1 MSDSLLIELLTEEL
15 PPKRLKQLSDTF
27 AQSIYSGLLEA
38 QLITT
43 ESTFVSYGTPRR
55 LAVTVAQVKS
65 QQPQQRIE
73 KKGPNVKQ
81 AHLTDGSPSPA
92 LQGFMRSA
100 SITLDQLVIM
110 KDNKGQDIYGYTF
123 EQKGKTL
130 EELLPDILQKTF
142 SQLPVAKIMR
152 WGDSSFSFV
161 RPVHGLVV
169 LHGREVIKINL
180 LGLQSG
186 NTTLGHRFL
195 SSQPITLSYPDDYAD
210 QLKAEGCV
218 IAQFNAR
225 KQLIHDSLQQL
236 ANGLEVVGDDNLL
249 NEVTSLVEWPQVLKG
264 QFDEEFLSVPS
275 ECLILSMQ
283 QHQKYFPLKDNQG
296 QLQPQFLLVSNL
308 NTSDP
313 HFIIDG
319 NERVLRARLSD
330 AQFFYRTDLKTP
342 LIKRLDTLKQV
353 IYVKSLGSVYERVYR
368 IKELARI
375 IAKKTNA
382 DSLTCEQAA
391 ELSKADLTS
400 EMVGEFPEL
409 QGIMGKYYALNDG
422 YSELVAEVIEDHYH
436 PRFANDTLPRSREG
450 IIVAIAE
457 KLESL
462 VGLFACGQIPTG
474 DKDPYGLRRASLGV
488 IRLCIE
494 GGLSIALN
502 ELIEDCASTFSSHQ
516 INDEIKTK
524 LIQFIIERLKGY
536 LKDQQVSFEEIES
549 ILPFAAS
556 RLDLLPK
563 RLVAIREFS
572 QLPES
577 QQLAAANKRIK
588 NILKKNDIYQNHN
601 SNFDKLTESAE
612 TILID
617 CLKTV
622 SADVIKSMEKDDF
635 NMALMHLIPLTEPIN
650 HFFDEIMIMSEDLIV
665 RSQRLSLLHTIY
677 QLMQQVADIGS
688 LDA

>member
-1 MSDSLLIELLTEEL
+1 MSDNLLIELLTEEL

-27 AQSIYSGLLEA
+27 AQCIYSGLLEA
-38 QLITT
+38 QLIT
-43 ESTFVSYGTPRR
+43 EQSRFISYGTPRR
-55 LAVTVAQVKS
+55 LAVKVDQVRP

-81 AHLTDGSPSPA
+81 AHLADGSPSPA
-92 LQGFMRSA
+92 LQGFMRSS
-100 SITLDQLVIM
+100 SITQDQLVIM

-123 EQKGKTL
+123 EQSGKTL
-130 EELLPDILQKTF
+130 EELLPDLLHKAF

-169 LHGREVIKINL
+169 LHGKKIIDINL
-180 LGLQSG
+180 LGIQSG
-186 NTTLGHRFL
+186 NITLGHRFL
-195 SSQPITLSYPDDYAD
+195 SSQPITLSDSDHYAE
-210 QLKAEGCV
+210 QLKEEGYV
-218 IAQFNAR
+218 IARFDDR
-225 KQLIHDSLQQL
+225 KKLIHDSLKQH

-264 QFDEEFLSVPS
+264 QFDKDFLSVPS

-330 AQFFYRTDLKTP
+330 AQFFYQTDLKTP
-342 LIKRLDTLKQV
+342 LIKRLETLKQV

-368 IKELARI
+368 IKDLARI
-375 IAKKTNA
+375 IAKKINA
-382 DSLTCEQAA
+382 DILTCEQAA

-422 YSELVAEVIEDHYH
+422 YSELIAEVIEDHYH
-436 PRFANDTLPRSREG
+436 PRFANDTLPRSQEG

-494 GGLSIALN
+494 GSIPIALN
-502 ELIEDCASTFSSHQ
+502 ELIEDCASTFTSHQ
-516 INDEIKTK
+516 INSEIKTK
-524 LIQFIIERLKGY
+524 LAQFIIERLKGY
-536 LKDQQVSFEEIES
+536 LKDQHFSFEEIES
-549 ILPFAAS
+549 ILPFAES

-563 RLVAIREFS
+563 RLLAIREFS
-572 QLPES
+572 QLSES
-577 QQLAAANKRIK
+577 KKLAAANKRIK
-588 NILKKNDIYQNHN
+588 NILKKNDVNNDHN
-601 SNFDKLTESAE
+601 GDFDQLTESAE
-612 TILID
+612 TNLIN

-622 SADVIKSMEKDDF
+622 STHVELAMSRNDF
-635 NMALMHLIPLTEPIN
+635 NMALTQLIPLAEPIN
-650 HFFDEIMIMSEDLIV
+650 HFFDEIMIMSEDLTI
-665 RSQRLSLLHTIY
+665 RSQRISLLLAIY

>member
-1 MSDSLLIELLTEEL
+1 MSDNLLIELLTEEL

-27 AQSIYSGLLEA
+27 AQCIYSGLLEA
-38 QLITT
+38 QLIT
-43 ESTFVSYGTPRR
+43 EQSRFISYGTPRR
-55 LAVTVAQVKS
+55 LAVTVDQVRP

-81 AHLTDGSPSPA
+81 AHLADGSPSPA
-92 LQGFMRSA
+92 LQGFMRSS
-100 SITLDQLVIM
+100 SITQDQLVIM

-123 EQKGKTL
+123 EQSGKTL
-130 EELLPDILQKTF
+130 EELLPDLLHKAF

-169 LHGREVIKINL
+169 LHGKKIIDINL
-180 LGLQSG
+180 LGIQSG
-186 NTTLGHRFL
+186 NITLGHRFL
-195 SSQPITLSYPDDYAD
+195 SSQPITLSGSDHYAE
-210 QLKAEGCV
+210 QLKEEGCV
-218 IAQFNAR
+218 IARFDDR
-225 KQLIHDSLQQL
+225 KKLIHDSLKQH

-264 QFDEEFLSVPS
+264 QFDKDFLNVPS

-330 AQFFYRTDLKTP
+330 AQFFYQTDLKTP
-342 LIKRLDTLKQV
+342 LIKRLETLKQV

-368 IKELARI
+368 IKDLARI
-375 IAKKTNA
+375 IAKKINA
-382 DSLTCEQAA
+382 DILTCEQAA

-422 YSELVAEVIEDHYH
+422 YSELIAEVIEDHYH
-436 PRFANDTLPRSREG
+436 PRFANDTLPRSQEG

-494 GGLSIALN
+494 GSIPIALN
-502 ELIEDCASTFSSHQ
+502 ELIEDCASTFTSHQ
-516 INDEIKTK
+516 INSEIKTK
-524 LIQFIIERLKGY
+524 LAQFIIERLKGY
-536 LKDQQVSFEEIES
+536 LKDQYFSFEEIES
-549 ILPFAAS
+549 ILPFAES

-563 RLVAIREFS
+563 RLLAIREFS
-572 QLPES
+572 QLSES
-577 QQLAAANKRIK
+577 KKLAAANKRIK
-588 NILKKNDIYQNHN
+588 NILKKNDVNNDHN
-601 SNFDKLTESAE
+601 GDFDQLTESAE
-612 TILID
+612 TNLIN

-622 SADVIKSMEKDDF
+622 STHVELAMSRNDF
-635 NMALMHLIPLTEPIN
+635 NMALTQLIPLAEPIN
-650 HFFDEIMIMSEDLIV
+650 HFFDEIMIISEDLTI
-665 RSQRLSLLHTIY
+665 RSQRISLLLAIY

>member
-15 PPKRLKQLSDTF
+15 PPKRLKLLSDTF
-27 AQSIYSGLLEA
+27 AQTIYSGLLEA
-38 QLITT
+38 QLITA
-43 ESTFVSYGTPRR
+43 ESTFVPYATPRR
-55 LAVTVAQVKS
+55 LAVTVTQVKS

-81 AHLTDGSPSPA
+81 AHLSDGSPSPA
-92 LQGFMRSA
+92 LQGFMRSS
-100 SITLDQLVIM
+100 SITQDQLVIL

-123 EQKGKTL
+123 EQNGKTL
-130 EELLPDILQKTF
+130 TELLPDILQKTF

-169 LHGREVIKINL
+169 LHGTEVIKINL

-195 SSQPITLSYPDDYAD
+195 SSKRITLNHPDDYAN
-210 QLKAEGCV
+210 QLKVEGCV
-218 IAQFNAR
+218 IAQFNDR
-225 KQLIHDSLQQL
+225 KQIIHDSLKQH

-264 QFDEEFLSVPS
+264 QFDEDFLNVPS

-283 QHQKYFPLKDNQG
+283 QHQKYFPLKNNEG

-308 NTSDP
+308 NTTDA
-313 HFIIDG
+313 HLIVDG

-330 AQFFYRTDLKTP
+330 AQFFYQTDLKTP
-342 LIKRLDTLKQV
+342 LIQRLDNLKQV

-368 IKELARI
+368 IKELSRI
-375 IAKKTNA
+375 IAQKTNA
-382 DSLTCEQAA
+382 DSVACEQAA
-391 ELSKADLTS
+391 ELCKADLTS

-422 YSELVAEVIEDHYH
+422 CSQNVAEAIEDHYH
-436 PRFANDTLPRSREG
+436 PRFANDTLPRSPEG
-450 IIVAIAE
+450 MIVAIAE

-494 GGLSIALN
+494 GGLSIALD
-502 ELIEDCASTFSSHQ
+502 ELIEDCASTFTAYQ

-524 LIQFIIERLKGY
+524 LIQFIVERLKGY
-536 LKDQQVSFEEIES
+536 LKDQHVSFEEIES
-549 ILPFAAS
+549 ILPFAVS
-556 RLDLLPK
+556 RLDLLPN
-563 RLVAIREFS
+563 RLLAIREFS
-572 QLPES
+572 QRAES
-577 QQLAAANKRIK
+577 KKLVAANKRIK
-588 NILKKNDIYQNHN
+588 NILKKNNIHENEN
-601 SNFDKLTESAE
+601 GNFDRLTESAE
-612 TILID
+612 IILIN

-622 SADVIKSMEKDDF
+622 STDVAKAMEKNDF
-635 NMALMHLIPLTEPIN
+635 NMALTHLIPLTEPIN

>member
-1 MSDSLLIELLTEEL
+1 MSDNLLIELLTEEL

-27 AQSIYSGLLEA
+27 AQCIYSGLLEA
-38 QLITT
+38 QLIT
-43 ESTFVSYGTPRR
+43 EQSRFISYGTPRR
-55 LAVTVAQVKS
+55 LAVTVDQVRP

-81 AHLTDGSPSPA
+81 AHLADGSPSPA
-92 LQGFMRSA
+92 LQGFMRSS
-100 SITLDQLVIM
+100 SITQDQLVIM

-123 EQKGKTL
+123 EQSGKTL
-130 EELLPDILQKTF
+130 EELLPDLLHKAF

-169 LHGREVIKINL
+169 LHGKKIIDINL
-180 LGLQSG
+180 LGIQSG
-186 NTTLGHRFL
+186 NITLGHRFL
-195 SSQPITLSYPDDYAD
+195 SSQPITLSGSDHYAE
-210 QLKAEGCV
+210 QLKEEGCV
-218 IAQFNAR
+218 IARFDDR
-225 KQLIHDSLQQL
+225 KKLIHDSLKQH

-264 QFDEEFLSVPS
+264 QFDKDFLNVPS

-330 AQFFYRTDLKTP
+330 AQFFYQTDLKTP
-342 LIKRLDTLKQV
+342 LIKRLETLKQV

-368 IKELARI
+368 IKDLARI
-375 IAKKTNA
+375 IAKKINA
-382 DSLTCEQAA
+382 DILTCEQAA

-422 YSELVAEVIEDHYH
+422 YSELIAEVIEDHYH
-436 PRFANDTLPRSREG
+436 PRFANDTLPRSQEG

-494 GGLSIALN
+494 GSIPIALN
-502 ELIEDCASTFSSHQ
+502 ELIEDCASTFTSHQ
-516 INDEIKTK
+516 INSEIKTK
-524 LIQFIIERLKGY
+524 LAQFIIERLKGY
-536 LKDQQVSFEEIES
+536 LKDQHFSFEEIES
-549 ILPFAAS
+549 ILPFAES

-563 RLVAIREFS
+563 RLLAIREFS
-572 QLPES
+572 QLSES
-577 QQLAAANKRIK
+577 KKLAAANKRIK
-588 NILKKNDIYQNHN
+588 NILKKNDVNNDHN
-601 SNFDKLTESAE
+601 GDFDQLTECAE
-612 TILID
+612 TNLIN

-622 SADVIKSMEKDDF
+622 STHVELAMSRNDF
-635 NMALMHLIPLTEPIN
+635 NMALTQLIPLAEPIN
-650 HFFDEIMIMSEDLIV
+650 HFFDEIMIMSEDLTI
-665 RSQRLSLLHTIY
+665 RSQRISLLLAIY